1 QRALCTI
8 LVAATLAACSAPA
21 GPRPSATPLAAPP
34 VRIALVAPDLTRGVG
49 GGKSMGFYIS
59 TCLYQPEP
67 GADCLNLVFRI
78 GQRPARPLRSLHGHA
93 EPCPPARA
101 RRARDRPLG
110 RPSRQPR
117 RRRRRRAPTRAP
129 VPRGPLGYDG
139 RTSVPARRP
148 AADGDVRVGVRLHL
162 R

>member
-1 QRALCTI
+1 PDASPRRPAAAPALVTRPHRALCTI

-67 GADCLNLVFRI
+67 GADCLNLVFGI
-78 GQRPARPLRSLHGHA
+78 GQITART
-93 EPCPPARA
+93 PPHS
-101 RRARDRPLG
+101 DPFPG
-110 RPSRQPR
+110 TPN
-117 RRRRRRAPTRAP
+117 
-129 VPRGPLGYDG
+129 
-139 RTSVPARRP
+139 
-148 AADGDVRVGVRLHL
+148 RV
-162 R
+162 